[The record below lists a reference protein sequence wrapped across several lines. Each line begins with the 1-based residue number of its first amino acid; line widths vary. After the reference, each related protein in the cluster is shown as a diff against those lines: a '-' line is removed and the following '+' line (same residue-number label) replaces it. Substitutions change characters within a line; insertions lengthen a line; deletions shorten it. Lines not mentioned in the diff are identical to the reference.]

1 MRVAPLVILFLLSA
15 TISGC
20 VDEPIVDDDEVVN
33 WMTYDESLLVSNETD
48 DSADNN
54 GTDDSA
60 DNNGTDDS
68 ADNNETNECPD
79 SDGDEV
85 CDDEDQ
91 CENEDDTIDENDN
104 GEPDCIDN
112 DR

>member
-33 WMTYDESLLVSNETD
+33 WMIYDESLLVSNETD

-68 ADNNETNECPD
+68 ADNNGTDDSADNNGTDDSADNNGTDDSADNNETN
-79 SDGDEV
+79 
-85 CDDEDQ
+85 
-91 CENEDDTIDENDN
+91 
-104 GEPDCIDN
+104 
-112 DR
+112 